1 MTKTEYKRNPNGHFL
16 DGTPGGPGRRGY
28 GYEVRFKKIFS
39 NVFDEPTIR
48 AACIQLKA
56 HVFGQKIEMSTG
68 KLVED
73 SDSTPQS
80 RIAAWTKMAEYA
92 FGKPVQPIIDV
103 DNHDEELTEAL
114 REVAESLQLA
124 TDDKLESFVTD
135 MKKHL
140 RKLNDAAMKKKRKK
154 KIVAELIEQDVEK
167 NNQ

>member
-1 MTKTEYKRNPNGHFL
+1 MIVREKNGTFGKGGQPNPG
-16 DGTPGGPGRRGY
+16 GRRGY
-28 GYEVRFKKIFS
+28 GYETRFKKIFS
-39 NVFDEPTIR
+39 EVFDETTIR

-56 HVFGQKIEMSTG
+56 HVFGQKIEMSSG

-73 SDSTPQS
+73 PMSTPQS
-80 RIAAWTKMAEYA
+80 KIAAWTKMTEYA

-124 TDDKLESFVTD
+124 TDDKLETFVTD

-154 KIVAELIEQDVEK
+154 KVVSELV
-167 NNQ
+167 NQSDDDSQ